1 MDNAAE
7 EATEA
12 AIEREPLDS
21 DRGFCAYGDAPGGI
35 GGGTSAFHWYESREK
50 MLEFIAE
57 HALFMNLPRGDLDLD
72 AIQEGISSTIK
83 AMRCGRI
90 DDATALPKI
99 NELLRHAS
107 QFTWLGTFGSLRQGE
122 TEAARNVLKEF
133 RDSQDGTP
141 AGPVGEEELED
152 FRQFLRDY
160 CIG

>member
-1 MDNAAE
+1 M
-7 EATEA
+7 
-12 AIEREPLDS
+12 S
-21 DRGFCAYGDAPGGI
+21 V
-35 GGGTSAFHWYESREK
+35 FHWYESREK

-72 AIQEGISSTIK
+72 AIQEGINSTIK

-107 QFTWLGTFGSLRQGE
+107 QFTWLGTFGSLRQGG

-133 RDSQDGTP
+133 RDSQDGTAAVVSP
-141 AGPVGEEELED
+141 YTGGYLTFP
-152 FRQFLRDY
+152 
-160 CIG
+160 